1 MNKNVLL
8 DPFRVLDFFSFPKNS
23 SVLGTPCSHVLTRVY
38 GQRHRRKPCSFLSD
52 DFKEPFVLRVVLVS
66 INYDVVDC
74 L

>member
-8 DPFRVLDFFSFPKNS
+8 DPFRVLGFFFSQNS

-38 GQRHRRKPCSFLSD
+38 GQRHRRKPCLFLSD

-66 INYDVVDC
+66 INYDMVDF